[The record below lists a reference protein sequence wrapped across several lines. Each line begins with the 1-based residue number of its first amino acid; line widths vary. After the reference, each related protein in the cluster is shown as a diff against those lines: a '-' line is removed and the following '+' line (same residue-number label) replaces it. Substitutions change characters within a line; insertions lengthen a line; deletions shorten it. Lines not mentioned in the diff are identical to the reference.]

1 MEFDGHLSHMW
12 SSPGHSSSQSLTE
25 GDFGMRDV
33 LAGGEQLPASFQA
46 VTFLPPVN
54 TLKYLHL
61 YARKT
66 RQSITPRHILG
77 AWK

>member
-1 MEFDGHLSHMW
+1 
-12 SSPGHSSSQSLTE
+12 
-25 GDFGMRDV
+25 MRDV

-46 VTFLPPVN
+46 VTFLAPVN

-61 YARKT
+61 YASKT
-66 RQSITPRHILG
+66 RQIITHRCILK